1 MARSGRYSVA
11 LAGGGGFRDAAALA
25 RGLGDALQRRPPVP
39 ASSPVPVLLLLPVLV
54 GGALVS
60 AVAAPELLVLLP
72 DGLAPL
78 HLLVLP
84 RPQRLGHLLRGD
96 EAVDLAEE
104 QRVLGLEQL
113 DPCDLGPSP
122 AAGGGGRRGGGV
134 PGGGGGLIGGDTE
147 DDERDVVARVGPHD
161 LGGGG
166 GPVEA
171 LHLPAGVLDDDRR
184 RLRRLAVAHRARPR
198 APALVVLDW
207 WFQGAAAVAARVAER
222 EAAAA
227 AVVVEETVVMRL
239 PFLRWG
245 C

>member
-1 MARSGRYSVA
+1 MASHRCIFSFFLASSALVTSARSTNRIENS
-11 LAGGGGFRDAAALA
+11 R
-25 RGLGDALQRRPPVP
+25 
-39 ASSPVPVLLLLPVLV
+39 
-54 GGALVS
+54 
-60 AVAAPELLVLLP
+60 
-72 DGLAPL
+72 
-78 HLLVLP
+78 LP
-84 RPQRLGHLLRGD
+84 RCTDGEKLINSRTSPQQDRRVLTLRGD
-96 EAVDLAEE
+96 EAVDLAEQ

-147 DDERDVVARVGPHD
+147 DDERDIVARVGPHD

-227 AVVVEETVVMRL
+227 VVVVEETVVMRL